1 MIALYISLGV
11 VALLVGLILF
21 SVFPS
26 LRKHKDRQ
34 VLKGKFIAH
43 RGLHGLLDNT
53 PENSLNAFSR
63 AVEMGFPIEIDIHL
77 TADGEVVVFHDD
89 TLNRVC
95 GVEGKVEEKTLQ
107 ELKQLYLLD
116 TDCEIPTL
124 QECLNTVK
132 GKVPLLIE
140 FKCTSLK
147 CNDLCRA
154 ADKILSQYDGK
165 YLIQSFY
172 PTVLRW
178 YKKNRKDICRGQLA
192 SAFSGEALHKRLLGC
207 LMFNFLGRPD
217 FVSYEHEHCKQFF
230 FKLSIK
236 LGAMPVGW
244 TFRSMQDL
252 ENDKK
257 AFEAYIFEGF
267 LPTNEKTAV

>member
-11 VALLVGLILF
+11 VALLVGVILF
-21 SVFPS
+21 LVFPS
-26 LRKHKDRQ
+26 FRKHKDRE

-43 RGLHGLLDNT
+43 RGLHGIFENT
-53 PENSLNAFSR
+53 PENSLPAFSR
-63 AVEMGFPIEIDIHL
+63 AVELGLPIEIDIHL

-95 GVEGKVEEKTLQ
+95 GVEGRVEEKTLR
-107 ELKQLYLLD
+107 ELKQLRLLN

-124 QECLNTVK
+124 QECLDTVR

-147 CNDLCRA
+147 CNELCTA
-154 ADKILSQYDGK
+154 ANKILSEYDGK

-192 SAFSGEALHKRLLGC
+192 SAFKSEAVHKRLLGNM
-207 LMFNFLGRPD
+207 MFNFLGRPD
-217 FVSYEHEHCKQFF
+217 FISYEHKYGKRFF
-230 FKLSIK
+230 FESAVK

-244 TFRSMQDL
+244 TFRSKEDL
-252 ENDKK
+252 EKDKQD
-257 AFEAYIFEGF
+257 FEAYIFENF
-267 LPTNEKTAV
+267 LPQMYK